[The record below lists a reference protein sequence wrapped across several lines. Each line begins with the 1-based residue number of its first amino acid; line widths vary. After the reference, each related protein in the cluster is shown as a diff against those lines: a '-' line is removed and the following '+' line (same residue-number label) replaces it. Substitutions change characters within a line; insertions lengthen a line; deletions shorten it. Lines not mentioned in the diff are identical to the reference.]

1 MFVGVLISIGQL
13 IESLM
18 GVIFIYLSALFF
30 VL

>member
-18 GVIFIYLSALFF
+18 GVIFIHLSALFF